1 MCKKYLSKI
10 LMGCLMVFLFSE
22 CKNIENELLEPQVY
36 FENAQ
41 FSVSL
46 TENTFSQ
53 SLQSRLSSITS
64 SEVQVSY
71 SLGGADMV
79 DEYNQKHGKE
89 YKYFDISNVELSSN
103 LTVIPQGK
111 LYADAVTVTLKN
123 LESVEEGVS
132 YLLPIYIQS
141 SSLSV
146 VKGEDVAYFV
156 ISRPVQITKVAKFSS
171 NYIAP
176 PFLLETTPQWYS
188 NAVTYEALVYLLRMN
203 DNNTV
208 MGTEGEMI
216 FRIGEPDLEG
226 KVDKLIQV
234 AGQAEFNSDKEFEIK
249 KWYHVAFTYD
259 KATGAAVIYING
271 KKSAE
276 TQWSH
281 DINIANGNFYVG
293 KVKDFNWGERPINA
307 YMSEVR
313 VWTVARTENQIREN
327 MLTVDPKSEGLL
339 MYYKL
344 TGEDRYEKDGNIYI
358 KDASGHNMDGETE
371 RRLEF
376 VELDTPVAIP

>member
-111 LYADAVTVTLKN
+111 LYADAV
-123 LESVEEGVS
+123 
-132 YLLPIYIQS
+132 P
-141 SSLSV
+141 
-146 VKGEDVAYFV
+146 
-156 ISRPVQITKVAKFSS
+156 
-171 NYIAP
+171 
-176 PFLLETTPQWYS
+176 
-188 NAVTYEALVYLLRMN
+188 LR
-203 DNNTV
+203 
-208 MGTEGEMI
+208 
-216 FRIGEPDLEG
+216 
-226 KVDKLIQV
+226 
-234 AGQAEFNSDKEFEIK
+234 
-249 KWYHVAFTYD
+249 
-259 KATGAAVIYING
+259 
-271 KKSAE
+271 
-276 TQWSH
+276 
-281 DINIANGNFYVG
+281 
-293 KVKDFNWGERPINA
+293 
-307 YMSEVR
+307 
-313 VWTVARTENQIREN
+313 
-327 MLTVDPKSEGLL
+327 
-339 MYYKL
+339 
-344 TGEDRYEKDGNIYI
+344 
-358 KDASGHNMDGETE
+358 
-371 RRLEF
+371 
-376 VELDTPVAIP
+376 